1 MTPIRKGSNPVKIP
15 FAIKSSDPIFAA
27 WANETRTA
35 IRQLEARMPTANIGR
50 GTGAGSKPPL
60 WVTIS
65 AVPESSPVSYQAKV
79 TTGYLCYQNATLTD
93 SDSGVVGYLTPKITT
108 ADGELVSIESTG
120 EADWVAP
127 ALPLDGLVN
136 YIYLRVQTDSDGA
149 PKEPTAPEFP
159 GDPGASDGPTIVTF
173 TEPQQSTH
181 HVRDSPTSGE
191 EDGDYYLLI
200 CETESNEAATPAPR
214 VVRRIT
220 GNRELPNQLVEITN
234 IEEDNEDG
242 EVREL
247 YEGYE
252 VGPEDKHQFRTL
264 VQIEGEGEP
273 VIKPMEDP
281 DDPPRSVRFRRVKPN
296 ESQGPQ
302 VNVSSQDDGDT
313 IQVEGNGVFIS
324 YRDAFGGGLE
334 FTDGLVTTKIEPE
347 TGVVGDNFNIELL
360 NVKISE
366 TGGEIFVSSIGWG
379 TDPRLFYVRN
389 GLLYLNDDG
398 ANVPIYDMIS
408 RIEGESNPESNQ
420 SGPGLTPA
428 A

>member
-15 FAIKSSDPIFAA
+15 FAIKSSDPTFAA

-35 IRQLEARMPTANIGR
+35 IRQLEARMPTANVGR
-50 GTGAGSKPPL
+50 SAGAGSKPPF
-60 WVTIS
+60 WTTIS
-65 AVPESSPVSYQAKV
+65 QVPASDPAEYQATV

-93 SDSGVVGYLTPKITT
+93 AESGVVGYLTPKIRT

-120 EADWVAP
+120 EPGWVAP

-149 PKEPTAPEFP
+149 PKEPTPPEFP
-159 GDPGASDGPTIVTF
+159 GDPGASDGPEIVTF

-181 HVRDSPTSGE
+181 HVRDNPSSGE
-191 EDGDYYLLI
+191 EDGDYYFLI
-200 CETESNEAATPAPR
+200 CETESNEADTPAPR

-220 GNRELPNQLVEITN
+220 GNRELPNQLIEITN

-242 EVREL
+242 EVHEL

-252 VGPEDKHQFRTL
+252 VGPTDKHQFRTL

-281 DDPPRSVRFRRVKPN
+281 DDPPRSVRFRRVRAN

-313 IQVEGNGVFIS
+313 IQVEGNGQTID
-324 YRDAFGGGLE
+324 YTDPFGGGLM
-334 FTDGLVTTKIEPE
+334 FQDGLVILKKEPE
-347 TGVVGDNFNIELL
+347 EGVVGANFNIELL
-360 NVKISE
+360 NVKITE

-379 TDPRLFYVRN
+379 TDPRFFYVRN

-428 A
+428 V

>member
-1 MTPIRKGSNPVKIP
+1 MSKPGIPTPITRAKRGKQPAFSWAKWVEDEIRKLQSN
-15 FAIKSSDPIFAA
+15 
-27 WANETRTA
+27 RTPPL
-35 IRQLEARMPTANIGR
+35 RQIASAP
-50 GTGAGSKPPL
+50 GAKPPF
-60 WVTIS
+60 WTEVS
-65 AVPESSPVSYQAKV
+65 RVPDSVPAEYQAAV

-93 SDSGVVGYLTPKITT
+93 AESGVVGYLTPKIRT

-120 EADWVAP
+120 EPGWVAP

-149 PKEPTAPEFP
+149 PKEPTPPEFP
-159 GDPGASDGPTIVTF
+159 GDPGASDGPEIVAF

-181 HVRDSPTSGE
+181 HVRNSPTSGE
-191 EDGDYYLLI
+191 EDGDYYFLI
-200 CETESNEAATPAPR
+200 CETESNEADTPAPR

-220 GNRELPNQLVEITN
+220 GNRELPNQLIEITN

-252 VGPEDKHQFRTL
+252 VGPTDKHQFRTL

-281 DDPPRSVRFRRVKPN
+281 DDPPKSVRFRRVRAN

-347 TGVVGDNFNIELL
+347 EGVVGDNFNIELL

-366 TGGEIFVSSIGWG
+366 TGGEIFVTDIGWG
-379 TDPRLFYVRN
+379 TDPRFFYVRN
-389 GLLYLNDDG
+389 GLLYLNNDG

-408 RIEGESNPESNQ
+408 RIEGESDPESNQ

-428 A
+428 V